1 MYRWQHIRQQQIIL
15 CVIVWYKHTILI
27 SQEVYNGIQE
37 QMEYGHHIDLTW
49 GDTRLLGFLIL
60 SKPQQQGLLWEG
72 QFLFPFTY
80 CNLDISLGDV
90 DQDAL
95 HSCLFLTCVFMLLWT
110 HWLALQER
118 RKLLR
123 SIVFLIYILFLG
135 GYVLFQ
141 SIYVLFIVALV
152 DGGLWGLS
160 RRHNR

>member
-60 SKPQQQGLLWEG
+60 SKPQHQGLLWEG

-95 HSCLFLTCVFMLLWT
+95 HSCLFLTCVFMSGNLQNRWFKHGHSTQVFVNSLFSVKSIYLWVIKLSYCNT
-110 HWLALQER
+110 AFWLA
-118 RKLLR
+118 
-123 SIVFLIYILFLG
+123 
-135 GYVLFQ
+135 
-141 SIYVLFIVALV
+141 
-152 DGGLWGLS
+152 
-160 RRHNR
+160 